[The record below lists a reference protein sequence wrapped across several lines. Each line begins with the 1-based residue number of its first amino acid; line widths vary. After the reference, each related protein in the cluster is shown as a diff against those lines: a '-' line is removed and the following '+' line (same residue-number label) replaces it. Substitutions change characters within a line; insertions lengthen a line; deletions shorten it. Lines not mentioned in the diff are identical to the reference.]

1 MVFRQRFLIYSRDMV
16 KRNDTVNPN
25 EEISNLNV
33 TGYTCGHVLGTDCQ
47 VDFVRVMLGYQNIYD
62 FASPNK
68 SIRGKRRQIL
78 NLQLHW
84 MT

>member
-1 MVFRQRFLIYSRDMV
+1 MVFRQGLLIYSRDMV

-47 VDFVRVMLGYQNIYD
+47 VDFVQVMLGYQNIYD
-62 FASPNK
+62 FASPISQFGANGG
-68 SIRGKRRQIL
+68 RF
-78 NLQLHW
+78 
-84 MT
+84 